1 MEQIQPFIIKQL
13 TRVFYRLT
21 RTFQESSIKEE
32 EFAEPYQGDT
42 SPFTILVG
50 DCERPSLAPMTPHS
64 RKHVG
69 MLKLSLKE
77 QLEQL
82 YNN

>member
-1 MEQIQPFIIKQL
+1 MSDHTII
-13 TRVFYRLT
+13 TFVSYRLT
-21 RTFQESSIKEE
+21 RTFQEE

-50 DCERPSLAPMTPHS
+50 DCERPSLAPMTPLS
-64 RKHVG
+64 RRNVA
-69 MLKLSLKE
+69 MLKLNLKE

-82 YNN
+82 YN